1 MAPKTTRRVLLG
13 DWKGPV
19 RDPLGVLR
27 LVFLAGIVLFAI
39 LGDVKGIGNLAVASI
54 AVLLA
59 RAAQLP
65 RIYDLAVIVAMA
77 FTGWGEA
84 LGLYDALP
92 WYDNVV
98 HFVVPLLTSQVIY
111 LCLARLEVLPD
122 LREETLPR
130 HHLGIFVVTFALG
143 VAVGGLWEIFEY
155 GSDHIFGSELP
166 ARQRRHRRRPHRRQP
181 RRPVRRRAAGGVDA
195 LRVGLGQA
203 GAGHEPGR
211 DHVGLVACAPHKIR
225 GAGGIGR
232 PAEIAP
238 RPGADPSN
246 LWGNARGGSD
256 DSTTRWCAHTRRV
269 RRAARTRRAA
279 LR

>member
-1 MAPKTTRRVLLG
+1 MAQNTARRVVLG

-19 RDPLGVLR
+19 RDPLGLLR
-27 LVFLAGIVLFAI
+27 LVFLAGIVLFI
-39 LGDVKGIGNLAVASI
+39 VMGDAKGVGNLVVASV

-65 RIYDLAVIVAMA
+65 RLYDLAVIVAMA

-84 LGLYDALP
+84 LGLYDAIS

-98 HFVVPLLTSQVIY
+98 HFVVPLLTSQVLY

-155 GSDHIFGSELP
+155 ASDSLFGSELQLGN
-166 ARQRRHRRRPHRRQP
+166 ADT
-181 RRPVRRRAAGGVDA
+181 VGDLIADSLGSLCGA
-195 LRVGLGQA
+195 LL
-203 GAGHEPGR
+203 
-211 DHVGLVACAPHKIR
+211 LVAWTRFGWGSVKRVPGTNR
-225 GAGGIGR
+225 GEEVSA
-232 PAEIAP
+232 
-238 RPGADPSN
+238 
-246 LWGNARGGSD
+246 
-256 DSTTRWCAHTRRV
+256 
-269 RRAARTRRAA
+269 
-279 LR
+279 

>member
-1 MAPKTTRRVLLG
+1 MLG

-155 GSDHIFGSELP
+155 GSDHIFGSELQLGNDDTVGDLI
-166 ARQRRHRRRPHRRQP
+166 ADSLGALCG
-181 RRPVRRRAAGGVDA
+181 AA
-195 LRVGLGQA
+195 L
-203 GAGHEPGR
+203 
-211 DHVGLVACAPHKIR
+211 LVAWTRFGWGSVKRAPDTNR
-225 GAGGIGR
+225 G
-232 PAEIAP
+232 EITSA
-238 RPGADPSN
+238 
-246 LWGNARGGSD
+246 
-256 DSTTRWCAHTRRV
+256 
-269 RRAARTRRAA
+269 
-279 LR
+279 